1 MKHIIRLA
9 LAVVLLWT
17 ACPPAQAAEG
27 ENSGALLSLL
37 EKVESSY
44 AHIRDYTA
52 IFQKTE
58 RVDKKLKEEDG
69 ILVKFQKPLKVYM
82 KWMNIPGKEAL
93 YVDGENSNKVIAHCP
108 GLLGLWSWTFKPS
121 DPALMNDNRHP
132 ITDIGF
138 GYIIEVMRRDIP
150 LAMEHQ
156 EVEVLR
162 LDEESFA
169 GRPTIVV
176 EARFTP
182 HDGRKY
188 YTTRMVC
195 HIDKE
200 RLLPIGIA
208 CFDASDALQEQYSY
222 KDVKLN
228 VGLTEAD
235 FSKANKDYCF

>member
-1 MKHIIRLA
+1 MKHFTKLA
-9 LAVVLLWT
+9 LAMFLLWS
-17 ACPPAQAAEG
+17 AFPCAQAGASDE
-27 ENSGALLSLL
+27 SSALLTLL
-37 EKVESSY
+37 DKVESSY

-58 RVDKKLKEEDG
+58 RVDRKLKEEDS

-82 KWMNIPGKEAL
+82 KWLDIPGKEAL

-108 GLLGLWSWTFKPS
+108 GLLGLWSWSFKPT

-150 LAMEHQ
+150 VALEHKEME
-156 EVEVLR
+156 VIR
-162 LDEESFA
+162 IGEEPYA
-169 GRPTIVV
+169 GRPTTVV
-176 EARFTP
+176 EAKFTP

-200 RLLPIGIA
+200 NMLPIGIA
-208 CFDASDALQEQYSY
+208 CFDEKDALQEQYSY

-228 VGLTEAD
+228 VGLTETD
-235 FSKANKDYCF
+235 FSKANKEYRF